1 MNNHS
6 ASIPVRPS
14 PTHLRLHGRQS
25 YLLVGHRRMAT
36 SPRPPGRGHVTDDIG
51 IRRWGSGNRD
61 AVLIHGLGNSSESWW
76 EIGPALAERGYAV
89 HAVDLPGHGDSIALP
104 SYSVEEMV
112 SAVVAAVPE
121 APALAIGHSLGG
133 LVLAHAV
140 STLLPGLAVYEDPAW
155 TLSLDPRV
163 FDSFRA
169 QKQWAISDLERNH
182 PRWSDGSRAR
192 KLAALARWDTAILD
206 DLPDF
211 TPAPI
216 GAPEVPSAVILADPS
231 ALVPVERAKQLREL
245 GYTVQSVEGAGHV
258 VHFDDFSGYLRALD
272 EVIDR

>member
-1 MNNHS
+1 M
-6 ASIPVRPS
+6 
-14 PTHLRLHGRQS
+14 
-25 YLLVGHRRMAT
+25 
-36 SPRPPGRGHVTDDIG
+36 TDDIG

-76 EIGPALAERGYAV
+76 EVGPALAERGYAV

-121 APALAIGHSLGG
+121 A
-133 LVLAHAV
+133 
-140 STLLPGLAVYEDPAW
+140 PAW